1 MADITLTKDQRAAVE
16 DRGGSLLVS
25 AAAGSGKTKVL
36 VERLFK
42 YVLDERCDVD
52 DFLIITY
59 TRAAA
64 AELRE
69 KIARELTARIALSP
83 TDQHLRRQSMRVY
96 RADIKTVDSFCGAL
110 VRENVHLLK
119 DDGDHSLTPDFR
131 VLDEKDAKL
140 LQERVLARVLSRFYE
155 QMSGEGDLQLADTL
169 GAGRDDSALAALVLE
184 LYTKLQSH
192 PYPARWLD
200 AQRAFWD
207 ALPENLDD
215 TPYSADLRRG
225 AAEKM
230 RTWANILR
238 KSAGRAQSHEILR
251 AKYAP
256 AFFDAASSLDAWADA
271 AERGWDPAARGGAV
285 FGRLGAVKDEDGGT
299 LKVQMKGVW
308 DQAKA
313 QAKSLAAA
321 FSVSSADAMDDLR
334 AVAPAMS
341 SLLRLTGD
349 FSDAYRREK
358 LRRNCV
364 DFSDQEHFAITLLV
378 GEDGTPTE
386 LGATVS
392 ARYREIMVDEYQDT
406 NEVQNCIFN
415 AVSRAGQNLFTVG
428 DVKQSIY
435 RFRLADP
442 TIFLKKYKRFKDRA
456 DAADGEERRILLS
469 QNFRSRA
476 EVLDAAN
483 FVFENI
489 FSAEMGEL
497 DYGAQERLYLGADYY
512 PASPDRAAEFHLIDL
527 PRGAASDGER
537 LRAEE
542 VEAHF
547 VAARIRKMLDEGY
560 EVYDVK
566 AGAMRRACADDFAI
580 LMRSPRAR
588 LQTFTRALAACGI
601 PCRAGRSEN
610 FFTTLEISVTIAL
623 LTILD
628 NPRQDVPL
636 ISVLRSPIFGFSPD
650 RLAQIRART
659 KDGDFYSAL
668 AADDADDSRAFL
680 ASLDALRAKARE
692 LCVSRLLWYTAQE
705 WDLFGVFGAM
715 PDGAARCDRLMTLL
729 SWAEGFEKSG
739 GSTLFDFVTHLHGL
753 LERGEV
759 MEEGG
764 ERGSGVSIMSIHKSK
779 GLEFPIVFLC
789 DLAKPFNNMDLRE
802 SVLVHPQLGVGPV
815 RIDLAR
821 RIKYPTA
828 ARDCIERTLRREARS
843 EELRVLYVGMT
854 RAKEKL
860 IMVTTIANAGGKLQK
875 LAAVASCPVPP
886 EIVASQ
892 GCFSDW
898 LLLPLLCRAEAGV
911 LRAAAEAETGGLW
924 TGADSAWS
932 VHLHDGLTIGALPA
946 AHEESEEA
954 RARVEFDAGAL
965 DWEYP
970 HKASVTLPAKVTA
983 TQLKGRESDAEIA
996 QGAPVQVRLRAL
1008 RHPRFLE
1015 GEAPL
1020 TAAERG
1026 TATHT
1031 LMQFLEIS
1039 KNPRSVREQLDSLA
1053 ARRILTRA
1061 QADAVD
1067 ITSVQRF
1074 LESPLFARM
1083 ASAKMV
1089 EREYIFS
1096 LLVDARTLEDGAAE
1110 DDSVLL
1116 QGVVDCFFENADGSL
1131 TVVDFKTDRVR
1142 QGEEAA
1148 RAETYRAQLCAYA
1161 HALSRILERPVR
1173 ERVLYFLATGAE
1185 VTV

>member
-1 MADITLTKDQRAAVE
+1 MADIKLTKDQLAAVT

-42 YVLDERCDVD
+42 YVVDERCDVD

-69 KIARELTARIALSP
+69 KIARELTARIALAP
-83 TDQHLRRQSMRVY
+83 ADAHLRRQSMRVY
-96 RADIKTVDSFCGAL
+96 RADIKTVDAFCGAL
-110 VRENVHLLK
+110 LRENVHLLK

-131 VLDEKDAKL
+131 VLDEKDAGL
-140 LQERVLARVLSRFYE
+140 MQERVLTRTLTRFYE
-155 QMSGEGDLQLADTL
+155 QMSGEGDAQLADTL

-192 PYPARWLD
+192 PYPARWLG
-200 AQRAFWD
+200 AQRDFWD
-207 ALPENLDD
+207 TLPENLDD
-215 TPYSADLRRG
+215 TPYSAIVRRG

-230 RTWANILR
+230 RTWANLLR
-238 KSAGRAQSHEILR
+238 KSAERAQCHEILR

-256 AFFDAASSLDAWADA
+256 AFFDAADSFDAWADA
-271 AERGWDPAARGGAV
+271 AECGWDAASCTGVA
-285 FGRLGAVKDEDGGT
+285 FGRLGAVKDEDGGA
-299 LKVQMKGVW
+299 LKVHMKSVW
-308 DQAKA
+308 EQAKA

-334 AVAPAMS
+334 AVAPAVS
-341 SLLRLTGD
+341 SLLHLTGE

-364 DFSDQEHFAITLLV
+364 DFSDQEHLAITLLV
-378 GEDGTPTE
+378 NGDGTPTE
-386 LGATVS
+386 LGTTVS

-415 AVSRAGQNLFTVG
+415 AVSREGQNLFTVG

-442 TIFLKKYKRFKDRA
+442 TIFLEKYKRFKDRA

-469 QNFRSRA
+469 QNFRSRG
-476 EVLDAAN
+476 EVLDATN
-483 FVFENI
+483 FIFENI
-489 FSAEMGEL
+489 LSSEMGEL
-497 DYGAQERLYLGADYY
+497 DYGAQERLYCGADYY
-512 PASPDRAAEFHLIDL
+512 PAAPDHAAEFHLIDL
-527 PRGAASDGER
+527 PRGAAADGER
-537 LRAEE
+537 LRAEDA
-542 VEAHF
+542 EAHF

-560 EVYDVK
+560 EVFDTKTGV
-566 AGAMRRACADDFAI
+566 MRRAVPDDFAI

-588 LQTFTRALAACGI
+588 LQTFTRALAAYDI

-650 RLAQIRART
+650 RLAAIRAHT

-668 AADDADDSRAFL
+668 VSDDADDSRAFL
-680 ASLDALRAKARE
+680 ASLDALRAKAQE

-729 SWAEGFEKSG
+729 SWAEGFEKAG

-815 RIDLAR
+815 RIDLSR

-828 ARDCIERTLRREARS
+828 ARECIERTLRREARS

-854 RAKEKL
+854 RAREKL
-860 IMVTTIANAGGKLQK
+860 IMVATIPNAQSKLQK
-875 LAAVASCPVPP
+875 LAAVAACPVPP
-886 EIVASQ
+886 EIIASQ
-892 GCFSDW
+892 GCFADW

-911 LRAAAEAETGGLW
+911 LRAAAEAETEELW
-924 TGADSAWS
+924 TGTDSTWS
-932 VHLHDGLTIGALPA
+932 VRLHDGLAVGALPA
-946 AHEESEEA
+946 AEKEQETA
-954 RARVEFDAGAL
+954 RTQIEFDEAAL
-965 DWEYP
+965 DWTYP
-970 HKASVTLPAKVTA
+970 HAVSVALSAKVTA
-983 TQLKGRESDAEIA
+983 TQLKGREADAEIA
-996 QGAPVQVRLRAL
+996 NGAPVTARFRSLRQ
-1008 RHPRFLE
+1008 PRFIE
-1015 GEAPL
+1015 GKAPL

-1031 LMQFLEIS
+1031 LMQFLELS
-1039 KNPRSVREQLDSLA
+1039 AQPRSVKEQLTSLVE
-1053 ARRILTRA
+1053 RHILTRT

-1083 ASAKMV
+1083 AAAKTV
-1089 EREYIFS
+1089 KREYIFS
-1096 LLVDARTLEDGAAE
+1096 LLVDARTFEPTAAE

-1116 QGVVDCFFENADGSL
+1116 QGVVDCFFENEDGSL

-1142 QGEEAA
+1142 KGEEAA
-1148 RAETYRAQLCAYA
+1148 RAETYRAQISAYA
-1161 HALSRILERPVR
+1161 LALERILEKPVR
-1173 ERVLYFLATGAE
+1173 ERVLYFLATGGE
-1185 VTV
+1185 VVV